1 MDVVS
6 ADKWN
11 QSINRLAS

>member
-6 ADKWN
+6 ADKQN